1 MKIKTSC
8 RQIAIPCFCF
18 AFLCS
23 CAIAQLKP
31 QAARRSVAEELD
43 FWISNIEKEIIPAA
57 DAMPES
63 EYGFAPAIGEF
74 KGVRTFG
81 EQVKHFSATNYQLAA
96 EVLGEMPP
104 HQEKNETAPDTIR
117 TKAEI
122 MEYLKGSFAYL
133 HRAAQS
139 ITAANE
145 DETLPAA
152 RGRTRPGLIVDAL
165 AHASN
170 HYGQMVEYLRMNAI
184 IPPAS
189 R

>member
-1 MKIKTSC
+1 MKMSC
-8 RQIAIPCFCF
+8 RQIAIPCFCL
-18 AFLCS
+18 ALLCS
-23 CAIAQLKP
+23 CVAAQTQAKP

-96 EVLGEMPP
+96 EVLGEKPP

-122 MEYLKGSFAYL
+122 MDYLKGSFAYL
-133 HRAAQS
+133 HRAVKS

-145 DETLPAA
+145 DEALPA

>member
-1 MKIKTSC
+1 MKMSF
-8 RQIAIPCFCF
+8 RQIAIPYFCL
-18 AFLCS
+18 ALLCS
-23 CAIAQLKP
+23 CVAAQTKP
-31 QAARRSVAEELD
+31 RDTRRSVSDELD
-43 FWISNIEKEIIPAA
+43 FWISNIEKEIVPAA

-96 EVLGEMPP
+96 EVLGEKPP
-104 HQEKNETAPDTIR
+104 HGEKGEIAPGAIR
-117 TKAEI
+117 TKTEI

-133 HRAAQS
+133 HRAARS
-139 ITAANE
+139 ITAGNE

>member
-1 MKIKTSC
+1 MKSTQFRTFLALASL
-8 RQIAIPCFCF
+8 ATF
-18 AFLCS
+18 A
-23 CAIAQLKP
+23 AIAMP
-31 QAARRSVAEELD
+31 QTNQPQARRSVGEELD
-43 FWISNIEKEIIPAA
+43 VWISNVEKEIVPAA
-57 DAMPES
+57 DAMPEA
-63 EYGFAPAIGEF
+63 EYGFAPQIGEF
-74 KGVRTFG
+74 KGVRTFR

-96 EVLGEMPP
+96 EVLGELPP
-104 HQEKNETAPDTIR
+104 HGEKGEIAPDSVR

-133 HRAAQS
+133 HRAAKS

>member
-1 MKIKTSC
+1 MKMAC
-8 RQIAIPCFCF
+8 RQIAIPYLCL
-18 AFLCS
+18 ALLCS
-23 CAIAQLKP
+23 CVAAQAKP
-31 QAARRSVAEELD
+31 QEVRRSVGDELD
-43 FWISNIEKEIIPAA
+43 VWISNIEKEIIPAA

-81 EQVKHFSATNYQLAA
+81 EQVKHFSATNYMLAA
-96 EVLGEMPP
+96 AALGEKPP
-104 HQEKNETAPDTIR
+104 HQEKDEVAPDTVR

-133 HRAAQS
+133 HRAAKS
-139 ITAANE
+139 ITAANQ

-152 RGRTRPGLIVDAL
+152 RNRTRPGLIVDAL

>member
-1 MKIKTSC
+1 MKMSC
-8 RQIAIPCFCF
+8 RQIAIPCLCF
-18 AFLCS
+18 ALLCS
-23 CAIAQLKP
+23 CMAAQAKP
-31 QAARRSVAEELD
+31 QDARRSVAYELD
-43 FWISNIEKEIIPAA
+43 FWISNIEKEIVAAA

-63 EYGFAPAIGEF
+63 EFGFAPAIGEF

-96 EVLGEMPP
+96 EVLGEKPP
-104 HQEKNETAPDTIR
+104 HQEKNETAPDTVR

-122 MEYLKGSFAYL
+122 MDYLKGSFAYL
-133 HRAAQS
+133 HRAAKS
-139 ITAANE
+139 ITPANE
-145 DETLPAA
+145 DQALPAA

>member
-1 MKIKTSC
+1 MNVSC
-8 RQIAIPCFCF
+8 RQIAIPCLCLTV
-18 AFLCS
+18 LCS
-23 CAIAQLKP
+23 CVAAQAQP
-31 QAARRSVAEELD
+31 PAAHRGVSEELD
-43 FWISNIEKEIIPAA
+43 FWISNIEKEIVAAA

-63 EYGFAPAIGEF
+63 EYSFAPVIGEF

-96 EVLGEMPP
+96 EALGEKPP
-104 HQEKNETAPDTIR
+104 HQEKNEIAPDTVR

-122 MEYLKGSFAYL
+122 MDYLKGSFAYL
-133 HRAAQS
+133 HRAAKS
-139 ITAANE
+139 ITPANE